1 MPAGPIFSREL
12 VTAPRRPRF
21 HIYRTVYVF
30 ALFLLMCTAWLVLA
44 GTQVISNVGDMAR
57 FGSILFQILATLQLA
72 LVLFISAMLAA
83 SAVAQEKD
91 KKTLI
96 LLLLT
101 RLSNREVVLGK
112 LLASLLNVLVMLAAA
127 LPLFMLTMLFGGVS
141 VVQIARVYAVTLATV
156 LAAGSLGSTLALW
169 REKTFQALALTALA
183 LVGWLAA
190 GEAVHMGLLGST
202 PSGVSCRTWAAGTS
216 PLHAVLVAAHPT
228 SSSDAALVV
237 GSSVNLFLIVSLSV
251 AAVLNLIAI
260 ARVRVWNS
268 SGELR
273 RGQATDEDKGVSIW
287 GTEFELAKESVG
299 QETATAETARGA
311 HVDARTRPID
321 VSPAASRQVW
331 DNPIIW
337 REVCTWAYGRK
348 LIAIRVAYVVLIAMA
363 ATGLYWTIHSES
375 GMPRGDAAGTVVPA
389 PAWPLVP
396 FFVVSMV
403 IVNALAVTSITGE
416 RDGRELDL
424 LLVTD
429 LTPREFIF
437 GKLGGVFWV
446 TKEMVVAPI
455 GLCIYLCQAGGIS
468 LENLIYVLG
477 GLVVMNIFVA
487 VLGVHCGMTYANS
500 RTAIGVSLGTVFFLF
515 LGVVTCIL
523 MMISFGG
530 SFQVQLLPFVAFI
543 LGGGVGLYVT
553 LGVRNPSAAILVAS
567 LVLPIATF
575 YAIVSF
581 LLEMPLYVFL
591 VTTSMYGFTTAAM
604 LIPAIYEF
612 DFAMGRTRGAED

>member
-1 MPAGPIFSREL
+1 M
-12 VTAPRRPRF
+12 
-21 HIYRTVYVF
+21 
-30 ALFLLMCTAWLVLA
+30 
-44 GTQVISNVGDMAR
+44 
-57 FGSILFQILATLQLA
+57 FGIL
-72 LVLFISAMLAA
+72 
-83 SAVAQEKD
+83 
-91 KKTLI
+91 
-96 LLLLT
+96 
-101 RLSNREVVLGK
+101 
-112 LLASLLNVLVMLAAA
+112 
-127 LPLFMLTMLFGGVS
+127 P
-141 VVQIARVYAVTLATV
+141 
-156 LAAGSLGSTLALW
+156 GSYG
-169 REKTFQALALTALA
+169 
-183 LVGWLAA
+183 
-190 GEAVHMGLLGST
+190 
-202 PSGVSCRTWAAGTS
+202 
-216 PLHAVLVAAHPT
+216 
-228 SSSDAALVV
+228 
-237 GSSVNLFLIVSLSV
+237 
-251 AAVLNLIAI
+251 
-260 ARVRVWNS
+260 
-268 SGELR
+268 

-287 GTEFELAKESVG
+287 GTEFDLGKESVG

-477 GLVVMNIFVA
+477 WTGCHEYLCRRSGCSLWHDLREFPYSDWSESGDGFLSVP
-487 VLGVHCGMTYANS
+487 GCGNLYFDDDS
-500 RTAIGVSLGTVFFLF
+500 RSVDRSRSNCCRLWR
-515 LGVVTCIL
+515 
-523 MMISFGG
+523 SFWAGG
-530 SFQVQLLPFVAFI
+530 
-543 LGGGVGLYVT
+543 
-553 LGVRNPSAAILVAS
+553 
-567 LVLPIATF
+567 
-575 YAIVSF
+575 
-581 LLEMPLYVFL
+581 
-591 VTTSMYGFTTAAM
+591 
-604 LIPAIYEF
+604 
-612 DFAMGRTRGAED
+612 